1 MKRTWFLAA
10 LCVGLSLSPA
20 MTTPVLAQKRVALV
34 IGNDNYAN
42 VSPLRKA
49 ANDADRMAK
58 TLKGLGFQVIAA
70 TNQDRRGMSGALT
83 AFERALGPGDTAF
96 FFFAGHGFQIKGENY
111 LLPTDVPMALDGEE
125 EKVHEN
131 SFLARR
137 IMERVRNKG
146 ARTTVVVL
154 DACRNNPF
162 ERAGTRSVRGGGGLA
177 AMSEEGAFVIYSA
190 SENQTA
196 LDYLSDDDEDPNSV
210 FTRFFVKELETPGL
224 SLVQVAKRTQAS
236 VTALARKVKHAQR
249 PAYYDE
255 IVGDVVLNGTLDPAK
270 AKETI
275 PQQVAAVTPVQP
287 SPLPQRNEPPGQINA
302 PLANFMRHNGGWS
315 VTLSFAD
322 AVTAISWRFGESGNF
337 RETGHLNTLDPRTR
351 KRMPN
356 PSIQLDADTPEG
368 TIYVRYADARG
379 DWAEPFPIKFDP
391 AGALERSQRE
401 ILEMTSGNWLSF
413 REFNGLMVYYT
424 HLVSYRC
431 AIREVKIGIDST
443 VPDRKL
449 AIPPCDPRAPS
460 SIPSSAQPYM
470 KLPPKTKVMSVELTY
485 RDGTT
490 SEVKTFRADPR
501 GNR

>member
-1 MKRTWFLAA
+1 MKRIWFLAA
-10 LCVGLSLSPA
+10 LSVGLWLSPA
-20 MTTPVLAQKRVALV
+20 MVAPVMAQKRVALV

-49 ANDADRMAK
+49 ANDAGRMAQ

-70 TNQDRRGMSGALT
+70 TNQDRRGMSDRIT

-96 FFFAGHGFQIKGENY
+96 FFFAGHGFHIKGENY

-137 IMERVRNKG
+137 IMERIKNKG
-146 ARTTVVVL
+146 VRTTVVVL

-196 LDYLSDDDEDPNSV
+196 LDYASDDDTDPNSV

-224 SLVQVAKRTQAS
+224 SLVQVAKRTQAN
-236 VTALARKVKHAQR
+236 VTELARKYKHAQR

-287 SPLPQRNEPPGQINA
+287 SPLPSRRSEPEQLNA
-302 PLANFMRHNGGWS
+302 PLASFMRHNGGWS

-322 AVTAISWRFGESGNF
+322 PVTAISWRFDESGNF

-368 TIYVRYADARG
+368 TLYIRYADERG
-379 DWAEPFPIKFDP
+379 QWAEPFPVKFDP
-391 AGALERSQRE
+391 VGALERSQRE
-401 ILEMTSGNWLSF
+401 ILEMTSGSWLSF

-424 HLVSYRC
+424 HLLSYRC

-443 VPDRKL
+443 VPDKKL
-449 AIPPCDPRAPS
+449 AIPPCDPRDPS
-460 SIPSSAQPYM
+460 SIPSSAQPYLR
-470 KLPPKTKVMSVELTY
+470 LPPKTQVMSIELTY

-490 SEVKTFRADPR
+490 SEVKTFKADPR
-501 GNR
+501 SNR

>member
-1 MKRTWFLAA
+1 
-10 LCVGLSLSPA
+10 
-20 MTTPVLAQKRVALV
+20 
-34 IGNDNYAN
+34 
-42 VSPLRKA
+42 
-49 ANDADRMAK
+49 
-58 TLKGLGFQVIAA
+58 
-70 TNQDRRGMSGALT
+70 
-83 AFERALGPGDTAF
+83 
-96 FFFAGHGFQIKGENY
+96 
-111 LLPTDVPMALDGEE
+111 
-125 EKVHEN
+125 
-131 SFLARR
+131 
-137 IMERVRNKG
+137 
-146 ARTTVVVL
+146 VVVL

-162 ERAGTRSVRGGGGLA
+162 ERAGTRSVGGAGGLA

-196 LDYLSDDDEDPNSV
+196 LDYVSDDDKDPNSV

-236 VTALARKVKHAQR
+236 VTTLARKVKHNQR

-255 IVGDVVLNGTLDPAK
+255 IVGDVVLNGVLDPKK
-270 AKETI
+270 ASETI

-287 SPLPQRNEPPGQINA
+287 QPLPKRQGEPEQLNA

-322 AVTAISWRFGESGNF
+322 PVTAISWRYGESGNF

-368 TIYVRYADARG
+368 TIYIRYADARG
-379 DWAEPFPIKFDP
+379 DWAEPFPVKFDP
-391 AGALERSQRE
+391 TGALERSQRE

-413 REFNGLMVYYT
+413 REFNGLMVYYS
-424 HLVSYRC
+424 HLISYRC
-431 AIREVKIGIDST
+431 GIREMKIGINST
-443 VPDRKL
+443 VPTQKFPL
-449 AIPPCDPRAPS
+449 PPCDPRNPS
-460 SIPSSAQPYM
+460 AIPEKAKIFD
-470 KLPPKTKVMSVELTY
+470 KLPQNTQVMSVELTY

>member
-1 MKRTWFLAA
+1 MPKRTFFLVA
-10 LCVGLSLSPA
+10 LGLMLSLTPA
-20 MTTPVLAQKRVALV
+20 AAQKRVALV
-34 IGNDNYAN
+34 IGNDSYKN
-42 VSPLRKA
+42 VTPLRKA
-49 ANDADRMAK
+49 ANDAQRMAQ
-58 TLKGLGFQVIAA
+58 TLKGLGFEVIAG
-70 TNQDRRGMSGALT
+70 TNQDRRAMSNSLT
-83 AFERALGPGDTAF
+83 NFERALGPGDTAF

-111 LLPTDVPMALDGEE
+111 LLPTDVPLALDGEE

-146 ARTTVVVL
+146 VRTTILVL

-162 ERAGTRSVRGGGGLA
+162 ERAGTRGVRGGGGLA
-177 AMSEEGAFVIYSA
+177 AMSEDGAFVIYSA

-196 LDYLSDDDEDPNSV
+196 LDYTSDDDKDPNSV

-236 VTALARKVKHAQR
+236 VTALARKVKHNQR

-270 AKETI
+270 AKETV

-287 SPLPQRNEPPGQINA
+287 SPLPQRSEPDQLNA
-302 PLANFMRHNGGWS
+302 PLASFMRHNGGWS

-322 AVTAISWRFGESGNF
+322 PVTAISWRFGESGAF

-368 TIYVRYADARG
+368 TLYIRYADARG
-379 DWAEPFPIKFDP
+379 EWAEPFPVKFDP
-391 AGALERSQRE
+391 VGALEKSQRE

-424 HLVSYRC
+424 HLLSYRC
-431 AIREVKIGIDST
+431 AIREVRIGIDST
-443 VPDRKL
+443 VPDKKL
-449 AIPPCDPRAPS
+449 ALPPCDPRDPS
-460 SIPSSAQPYM
+460 SVPSSAQSYM

-490 SEVKTFRADPR
+490 SEVKTYRADQR